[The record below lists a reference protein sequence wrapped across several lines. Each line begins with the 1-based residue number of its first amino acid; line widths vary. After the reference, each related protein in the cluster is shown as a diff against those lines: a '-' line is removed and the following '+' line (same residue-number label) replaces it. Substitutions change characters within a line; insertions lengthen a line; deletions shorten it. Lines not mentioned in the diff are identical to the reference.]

1 MLDSAPERNRLLATL
16 ISHHGDIIVRQSRG
30 NEDDL
35 QDLLLKLLSS
45 SPDLLAPDLAAY
57 EIGQLDAKIDDVR
70 EKLSRAWDGSERH
83 TNLLAKLG
91 KLHQERDHI
100 TAGPW
105 VRRVLINMARNRDRD
120 ERNRRRIIKQRGP
133 ELEHRYSSGVGP
145 SAEWVVLRKLEDEDI
160 RHRILRLP
168 PKLAQVATLLYDG
181 WTYREI
187 STVLGIAEPAVRK
200 RANRIRSPKLRAV
213 LGLTMPGV
221 V

>member
-1 MLDSAPERNRLLATL
+1 MLDSVPERNRLLATL
-16 ISHHGDIIVRQSRG
+16 ISHHGDIIARQSRG

-70 EKLSRAWDGSERH
+70 EKLSRARDGSERH
-83 TNLLAKLG
+83 TELLTDLG
-91 KLHQERDHI
+91 KLHHERDHV

-105 VRRVLINMARNRDRD
+105 VRTVLYRMAIDRYRT
-120 ERNRRRIIKQRGP
+120 ERNRRRIIKHRGP
-133 ELEHRYSSGVGP
+133 ELEHLYSSGVGP

-160 RHRILRLP
+160 RARILRLP

-181 WTYREI
+181 WSYREI
-187 STVLGIAEPAVRK
+187 SAVLGIGEATARK
-200 RANRIRSPKLRAV
+200 RAERIRSPKLRVV
-213 LGLTMPGV
+213 LGLTVPGV